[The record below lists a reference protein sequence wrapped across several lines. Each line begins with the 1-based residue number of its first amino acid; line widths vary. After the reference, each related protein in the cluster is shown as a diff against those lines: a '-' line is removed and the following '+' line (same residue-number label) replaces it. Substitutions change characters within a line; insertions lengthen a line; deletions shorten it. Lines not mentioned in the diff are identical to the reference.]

1 MVEDAEASIWGFFFV
16 DVTDEWCLVDDRG
29 VYYNPRFRGN
39 PVFES
44 IELFKF
50 LKNAQEFF
58 SRITQRKK
66 RATTHHFWNC
76 KKSRSCNQIMIPVE
90 SSPPEADST
99 CSARE

>member
-1 MVEDAEASIWGFFFV
+1 MLKHQSGDFFFFV

-76 KKSRSCNQIMIPVE
+76 KKSRSCNQIMIPWIQH
-90 SSPPEADST
+90 SHCMLAT
-99 CSARE
+99 TTTKQC